1 MAQVQEPVRILL
13 SDIIL
18 HENDSSTAITRDA
31 VDVTPPVANAGVIK
45 CGTLVFRTKSLNR
58 KAPWTVLTATSA
70 LKVNGTAGATEVAIF
85 LGNAFSYES
94 ETKLEAIKAGEP
106 NAVVLARDAVVAS
119 WVLEKVNV
127 GILATIETAYAQ
139 LQEAGIIVEKTYGV
153 RPTV

>member
-31 VDVTPPVANAGVIK
+31 VDVTPPVGGAAVK
-45 CGTLVFRTKSLNR
+45 CGTLVFREKGLDR
-58 KAPWTVLTATSA
+58 KAPWSILTATTA
-70 LKVNGTAGATEVAIF
+70 LKANGVAGATEVAIF
-85 LGNAFSYES
+85 LGDAFSYES
-94 ETKLEAIKAGEP
+94 ETKLQAIKAGEP
-106 NAVVLARDAVVAS
+106 NAVILARDAVVAS

>member
-31 VDVTPPVANAGVIK
+31 VDVTPPAGGEALK
-45 CGTLVFRTKSLNR
+45 CGTLVFRTKSLDR
-58 KAPWTVLTATSA
+58 KTPFAQLTAAADLT
-70 LKVNGTAGATEVAIF
+70 VGATEVAIF

-106 NAVVLARDAVVAS
+106 NAVVLARDAIVAS
-119 WVLEKVNV
+119 WVLEEVNADV
-127 GILATIETAYAQ
+127 DDLEGAFAQ
-139 LQEAGIIVEKTYGV
+139 LQEAGIIVETSYGV